1 MAKVPGKGT
10 VMKWDIATILTA
22 IAQVTDIDHDGAE
35 ELTFDATCLDS
46 GAGKEY
52 QATGFSE
59 GGSVNC
65 GLLLDPVNTGVQA
78 ITDQITTPTVLVAN
92 QIAASVTLADA
103 AATVYAF
110 TVAGVSF
117 GFSVAQDDGV
127 KANIGLKLTGLI
139 TYPT

>member
-1 MAKVPGKGT
+1 MAKVPGKGS
-10 VMKWDIATILTA
+10 VMKWDMATVLTA
-22 IAQVTDIDHDGAE
+22 IAQVNSIDHDGAE
-35 ELTFDATCLDS
+35 EMTFDATSLDS

-52 QATGFSE
+52 QATGYSE
-59 GGSVNC
+59 GGSVSC
-65 GLLLDPVNTGVQA
+65 ELFLDPVNTGIQS

-103 AATVYAF
+103 ATTEYAF

-127 KANIGLKLTGLI
+127 KANVSLKLTGLV